1 MRVRTAPL
9 ALAAV
14 LIAGLAGC
22 ALPAAPD
29 EASRI
34 APEEEG
40 SAELSPGDLV
50 MLAAMQD
57 GFLGSGTLQLGEQD
71 WLMPDEVMLSYENA
85 VRVDGVAFACS
96 GGARVGAAYTLRV
109 DSSWLGDKSVEIEC
123 DGAPNTIPL
132 SDSVAGVTAV
142 KFTATLLE
150 GNGAVL
156 IAIAAG
162 EAGDVER

>member
-1 MRVRTAPL
+1 MRFRTAPL

-22 ALPAAPD
+22 ALPAAPE

-71 WLMPDEVMLSYENA
+71 WLMPDEVMLSYEHA

-96 GGARVGAAYTLRV
+96 GGAKVRAGYTLRV
-109 DSSWLGDKSVEIEC
+109 DSSWLGDESVEIEC
-123 DGAPNTIPL
+123 DGAPNTISL
-132 SDSVAGVTAV
+132 SDPVSGVTAV

-150 GNGAVL
+150 GDGAVL